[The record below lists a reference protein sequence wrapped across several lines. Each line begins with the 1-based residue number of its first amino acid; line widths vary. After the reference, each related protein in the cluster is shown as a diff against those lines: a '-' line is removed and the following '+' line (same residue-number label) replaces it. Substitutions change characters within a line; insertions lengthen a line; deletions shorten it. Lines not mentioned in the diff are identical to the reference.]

1 MQVGRAYDLDELA
14 EMSGIA
20 APRLL
25 PRLSELEL
33 DGRICRAAGGA
44 FPAHV
49 LNVLV
54 SFGAK
59 QLRTWPNLW

>member
-25 PRLSELEL
+25 PRLSDLEL
-33 DGRICRAAGGA
+33 DGRICRAAGGR
-44 FPAHV
+44 F
-49 LNVLV
+49 
-54 SFGAK
+54 
-59 QLRTWPNLW
+59 LRTS